1 MESGP
6 MLKKHHYIQ
15 FSLLLFLV
23 IFARFFFVLDR
34 YPLVNAIDEPALNQP
49 AISYH
54 DGHSLLW
61 APAPNAP
68 YENELWF
75 YHGPFYPRFQTFT
88 FRILG
93 ISEFSSR
100 LPQYLASSLAILALS
115 LVLICSGLPK
125 TGVLLPIA
133 WLGDRSSIEVLL
145 ARPEGIA
152 LLALAGAFVV
162 LIRRQCLSQW
172 LMVFLAGFC
181 TALAAGF
188 HPRACVFVIGA
199 FVFLAAD
206 LGLSAFRRLIPLFVL
221 GVAIPVSFMLWCAVP
236 VSRAVPDIQAAMA
249 QLAWHA
255 HLSNAENFGHL
266 RKGFT
271 DFRWSCPWV
280 WAAALATVAVT
291 CAAFARRK
299 PLHRVVLAASCFACC
314 GLIMFLTSITMH
326 PPYLVFLT
334 VWPVIA
340 VMAQI
345 ESGSSQ
351 RRLFRVI
358 AAVLLVA
365 WLPSMGWNMMRTR
378 EAYKFYSA
386 LSTAH
391 LADELAA
398 TIPPEAP
405 LMVSGD
411 LYIAARSPT
420 RKPFIVRQASPPSE
434 WPCDAWL
441 ALTTSAVV
449 PWNVSQLPGRVVHV
463 SNENLFPG
471 FPYSPKLTILTPCQ
485 GFY

>member
-1 MESGP
+1 
-6 MLKKHHYIQ
+6 
-15 FSLLLFLV
+15 
-23 IFARFFFVLDR
+23 
-34 YPLVNAIDEPALNQP
+34 
-49 AISYH
+49 
-54 DGHSLLW
+54 
-61 APAPNAP
+61 
-68 YENELWF
+68 
-75 YHGPFYPRFQTFT
+75 
-88 FRILG
+88 
-93 ISEFSSR
+93 
-100 LPQYLASSLAILALS
+100 
-115 LVLICSGLPK
+115 
-125 TGVLLPIA
+125 
-133 WLGDRSSIEVLL
+133 
-145 ARPEGIA
+145 
-152 LLALAGAFVV
+152 
-162 LIRRQCLSQW
+162 
-172 LMVFLAGFC
+172 
-181 TALAAGF
+181 
-188 HPRACVFVIGA
+188 
-199 FVFLAAD
+199 
-206 LGLSAFRRLIPLFVL
+206 
-221 GVAIPVSFMLWCAVP
+221 
-236 VSRAVPDIQAAMA
+236 
-249 QLAWHA
+249 
-255 HLSNAENFGHL
+255 
-266 RKGFT
+266 
-271 DFRWSCPWV
+271 
-280 WAAALATVAVT
+280 
-291 CAAFARRK
+291 
-299 PLHRVVLAASCFACC
+299 
-314 GLIMFLTSITMH
+314 MFLTSITMH

-441 ALTTSAVV
+441 ALTTSAEV

-471 FPYSPKLTILTPCQ
+471 FPYSPKLTILTLSRLLLIRSGEPLSHGKGLCAAMI
-485 GFY
+485 GAASRRASGIDRLDWKYN